1 MTATQSEPLKAYW
14 QPGCSSC
21 LRMKEF
27 LQRHGVAF
35 ESINVLADRD
45 AFADLARLGIRS
57 VPIIRRGDDW
67 ANGQVLRDVARIAG
81 VQWGQT
87 DILPPAELKARLD
100 RFQAAA
106 RRYLGQLPDDRLA
119 ELLPN
124 RPRSYA
130 SLAYHIFS
138 IADAF
143 LDHELHGTRLDEN
156 AYNRVPRPG
165 EETKAALLAYGVAVA
180 KRLDAWHAARGTRT
194 DWNRRANVYYGDQS
208 VHEFFERTTWHCGQ
222 HVRQFMMVL
231 DQLGIAPRD
240 RLGADA
246 FAGLPMPEKVWDDE
260 AGAGVRTEPD

>member
-1 MTATQSEPLKAYW
+1 MTTIRSESEPLKAYW

-35 ESINVLADRD
+35 ESINVLADKD

-81 VQWGQT
+81 IHWGAT
-87 DILPPAELKARLD
+87 RILAPAELKARLD
-100 RFQAAA
+100 VFQAAA
-106 RRYLGQLPDDRLA
+106 RRFLAQLPDDRLPT
-119 ELLPN
+119 LLPN

-143 LDHELHGTRLDEN
+143 LDHELQGTRLEEG

-165 EETKAALLAYGVAVA
+165 EEGKPTLLAYGGAVA
-180 KRLDAWHAARGTRT
+180 QRLDDWWRVRGAQT
-194 DWNRRANVYYGDQS
+194 DWNRRADVYYGDQS

-222 HVRQFMMVL
+222 HLRQFMMVL
-231 DQLGIAPRD
+231 DRLGIVPED
-240 RLGADA
+240 RLGAEA

-260 AGAGVRTEPD
+260 PGAR

>member
-1 MTATQSEPLKAYW
+1 MTTTRTEPLKAYW

-35 ESINVLADRD
+35 ESINVLADKD

-81 VQWGQT
+81 IDWGGSR
-87 DILPPAELKARLD
+87 ILPPEELKARLD
-100 RFQAAA
+100 LFQSAA
-106 RRYLGQLPDDRLA
+106 RRFLAQLPDDKLPV
-119 ELLPN
+119 LLPN

-143 LDHELHGTRLDEN
+143 LDHELDGRRLDEN
-156 AYNRVPRPG
+156 AYNRVPGPG
-165 EETKAALLAYGVAVA
+165 EDTRAALTGYGEAVA
-180 KRLDAWHAARGTRT
+180 KRIAGWWAARGATT
-194 DWNRRANVYYGDQS
+194 DWTRPADVYYGAQS

-222 HVRQFMMVL
+222 HLRQFMMVL
-231 DQLGIAPRD
+231 DQLGIPPRE
-240 RLGADA
+240 RLGPEA

-260 AGAGVRTEPD
+260 AGARAAA

>member
-1 MTATQSEPLKAYW
+1 MSATQTAPQAEPLRAYW

-35 ESINVLADRD
+35 ESINVLEKKGAIE
-45 AFADLARLGIRS
+45 DLARLGIRS

-81 VQWGQT
+81 IDWGGSR
-87 DILPPAELKARLD
+87 ILPPDALKSRLD
-100 RFQAAA
+100 LFQSAA
-106 RRYLGQLPDDRLA
+106 RRFLGQLPDEKLA
-119 ELLPN
+119 SLLPN

-143 LDHELHGTRLDEN
+143 LDHELDGTRLEEG
-156 AYNRVPRPG
+156 AYNRVPRTG
-165 EETKAALLAYGVAVA
+165 EETKGAIIGYGEVVS
-180 KRLDAWHAARGTRT
+180 KRLADWYAARGSTT
-194 DWNRRANVYYGDQS
+194 DWNRRADVYYGDQT

-231 DQLGIAPRD
+231 DQLGIAPQD

-246 FAGLPMPEKVWDDE
+246 FAALPMPEKVWDDE
-260 AGAGVRTEPD
+260 VA

>member
-1 MTATQSEPLKAYW
+1 MTASHSEPLKAYW

-35 ESINVLADRD
+35 ESINVLADET

-81 VQWGQT
+81 IPWGGST
-87 DILPPAELKARLD
+87 LLPPEALKVRLD
-100 RFQAAA
+100 RFQSAA
-106 RRYLGQLPDDRLA
+106 RRFLGQLPEDKLPA
-119 ELLPN
+119 LLPN

-143 LDHELHGTRLDEN
+143 LDHELDGTRLDEN
-156 AYNRVPRPG
+156 AYNRVPGPG
-165 EETKAALLAYGVAVA
+165 EDSRAALERYAAAVA
-180 KRLDAWHAARGTRT
+180 RRLEDWWTARGAQT
-194 DWNRRANVYYGDQS
+194 DWARGADVYYGEQS

-231 DQLGIAPRD
+231 DGLGIAPRE
-240 RLGADA
+240 RLGPEA
-246 FAGLPMPEKVWDDE
+246 FADLPMPQKVWDDE
-260 AGAGVRTEPD
+260 PGQATRIA

>member
-1 MTATQSEPLKAYW
+1 MTAIRSEPLKAYW

-35 ESINVLADRD
+35 ESINVLADKE

-81 VQWGQT
+81 IDWGGSR
-87 DILPPAELKARLD
+87 ILPPEELD
-100 RFQAAA
+100 RRLNLFQAAA
-106 RRYLGQLPDDRLA
+106 RRFLAQLPDDKLPA
-119 ELLPN
+119 LLPN

-130 SLAYHIFS
+130 SLAFHIFS

-143 LDHELHGTRLDEN
+143 LDHELSGTRLDEN
-156 AYNRVPRPG
+156 AYNRVPAPG
-165 EETKAALLAYGVAVA
+165 EDSRAALTRTGETVA
-180 KRLDAWHAARGTRT
+180 KRLADWWAARGAQT
-194 DWNRRANVYYGDQS
+194 DWSRRANVYYGDQT

-231 DQLGIAPRD
+231 DQLGIAPQD
-240 RLGADA
+240 RLGPEA

-260 AGAGVRTEPD
+260 PGAR

>member
-1 MTATQSEPLKAYW
+1 MTATAPLKAYW

-27 LQRHGVAF
+27 LQRHGVVF
-35 ESINVLADRD
+35 ESINVLADKE

-81 VQWGQT
+81 IDWGGSR
-87 DILPPAELKARLD
+87 ILPPAELKARLD
-100 RFQAAA
+100 AFLAAA
-106 RRYLGQLPDDRLA
+106 RRFLAQLPDDKLA
-119 ELLPN
+119 EMLPN

-143 LDHELHGTRLDEN
+143 LDHELKATRLDEN
-156 AYNRVPRPG
+156 AYNRVPRSG
-165 EETKAALLAYGVAVA
+165 EDTQNALLAYGEAVA
-180 KRLDAWHAARGTRT
+180 KRLD
-194 DWNRRANVYYGDQS
+194 DWWATSDAETGWDRPADVYYGAQT

-222 HVRQFMMVL
+222 HLRQFMMVL
-231 DQLGIAPRD
+231 DRLGIEPQD
-240 RLGADA
+240 RLGQQA
-246 FAGLPMPEKVWDDE
+246 FAGLPMPAKVWDDE
-260 AGAGVRTEPD
+260 PGAR

>member
-1 MTATQSEPLKAYW
+1 MTATRTEPLKAYW

-35 ESINVLADRD
+35 ESINVLADKA

-81 VQWGQT
+81 IRWGGSR
-87 DILPPAELKARLD
+87 ILPPEELQARLTL
-100 RFQAAA
+100 FQAAA
-106 RRYLGQLPDDRLA
+106 RRFLAQLPDDALPA
-119 ELLPN
+119 MLPN

-130 SLAYHIFS
+130 SLAFHIFS

-143 LDHELHGTRLDEN
+143 LDHELDGTRLDEN
-156 AYNRVPRPG
+156 AYNRVPGPG
-165 EETKAALLAYGVAVA
+165 KDTRAALTGYGEAVA
-180 KRLDAWHAARGTRT
+180 RRLENWWAVHGSKT
-194 DWNRRANVYYGDQS
+194 DWNRRADVYYGEQS
-208 VHEFFERTTWHCGQ
+208 VEEFFERTTWHCGQ

-231 DQLGIAPRD
+231 DQLGITPQD
-240 RLGADA
+240 RLGPEA
-246 FAGLPMPEKVWDDE
+246 FADLPMPEKVWDDE
-260 AGAGVRTEPD
+260 PGPATRAS

>member
-1 MTATQSEPLKAYW
+1 MTTTRTEPLKAYW

-27 LQRHGVAF
+27 LQRHNVAF
-35 ESINVLADRD
+35 ESINVLADQD

-81 VQWGQT
+81 IAWGGSR
-87 DILPPAELKARLD
+87 ILPPQELKARLD
-100 RFQAAA
+100 LFQSAA
-106 RRYLGQLPDDRLA
+106 RRFLVQLPDDKLPV
-119 ELLPN
+119 LLPN

-143 LDHELHGTRLDEN
+143 LDHELDGTRLDEN
-156 AYNRVPRPG
+156 AYSRVPLPG
-165 EETKAALLAYGVAVA
+165 EDTKAALLAYGEAVA
-180 KRLDAWHAARGTRT
+180 KRLDDWYSARGSKT
-194 DWNRRANVYYGDQS
+194 DWNRSADVYYGAQS

-231 DQLGIAPRD
+231 DQLGIAPQD

-260 AGAGVRTEPD
+260 PGARATGKQE

>member
-1 MTATQSEPLKAYW
+1 MTATRTEPLKAYW

-35 ESINVLADRD
+35 ESINVLADKG

-81 VQWGQT
+81 IDWGGSRS
-87 DILPPAELKARLD
+87 LPPEELKARLD
-100 RFQAAA
+100 LFQAAA
-106 RRYLGQLPDDRLA
+106 RRFLGQLPDDKLSA
-119 ELLPN
+119 LLPN
-124 RPRSYA
+124 RPRSTA

-143 LDHELHGTRLDEN
+143 LDHELRQTRLDEN

-165 EETKAALLAYGVAVA
+165 EDTKSALLAYGEAVA
-180 KRLDAWHAARGTRT
+180 KRIDDWWAARASNT
-194 DWNRRANVYYGDQS
+194 DWARQANVYYGAQS

-231 DQLGIAPRD
+231 DQLGIPPQD
-240 RLGADA
+240 RLAGEA
-246 FAGLPMPEKVWDDE
+246 FADLPMPQKVWDDE
-260 AGAGVRTEPD
+260 VTPG

>member
-1 MTATQSEPLKAYW
+1 MTATHGEPLKAYW

-35 ESINVLADRD
+35 ESINVLADKD

-81 VQWGQT
+81 IHWGGSR
-87 DILPPAELKARLD
+87 ILPPQELKARLD
-100 RFQAAA
+100 VFQSAA
-106 RRYLGQLPDDRLA
+106 RRYLAQLPEDKLPA
-119 ELLPN
+119 LLPN

-143 LDHELHGTRLDEN
+143 LDHQLRHKRLDEN

-165 EETKAALLAYGVAVA
+165 EDTKTALLAYGAAVA
-180 KRLDAWHAARGTRT
+180 ARLEDWWSTCGEDT
-194 DWNRRANVYYGDQS
+194 DWDLPADVYYGAQT

-222 HVRQFMMVL
+222 HLRQFMMVL
-231 DQLGIAPRD
+231 DQLGIAPHE
-240 RLGADA
+240 RLGAQA

-260 AGAGVRTEPD
+260 AGARPTAAP

>member
-1 MTATQSEPLKAYW
+1 MTTTQGEPLKAYW

-35 ESINVLADRD
+35 ESINVLADKD

-81 VQWGQT
+81 IDWGGSRS
-87 DILPPAELKARLD
+87 LPPEELKARLD
-100 RFQAAA
+100 VFQSAA
-106 RRYLGQLPDDRLA
+106 RRFLAQLPDDKLPA
-119 ELLPN
+119 LLPN

-143 LDHELHGTRLDEN
+143 LEHELDGRRLDEN

-165 EETKAALLAYGVAVA
+165 EDGKSALLAYGEAVA
-180 KRLDAWHAARGTRT
+180 KRLDGWWTARGAKT
-194 DWNRRANVYYGDQS
+194 DWARAANVYYGEQS

-222 HVRQFMMVL
+222 HLRQFMMVL
-231 DQLGIAPRD
+231 DGLGVAPQA
-240 RLGADA
+240 RLGEQA

-260 AGAGVRTEPD
+260 AGARATAAP